1 MAAHHLDGSQW
12 IPFANIFWLV
22 VNYHMNCRGQCF
34 SENLFLNILFKYIS
48 RKFMHIHSI
57 NVVCWRQALSMHI
70 AKVQKSASLRS
81 VECPVSEN
89 KCWEGRMK
97 CWSKLQCR
105 KRYRTERLAMV
116 LNSASH
122 TMVPLGRAFLVD
134 PAIQTLATVHPH
146 SWSRPIL
153 PSCTLHTHNM
163 SCKISLK

>member
-22 VNYHMNCRGQCF
+22 VNYNMNCLGQYF

-48 RKFMHIHSI
+48 QLHAHPLNQCGMLKTSSIHAHCCTSEICQLKGSGMSSI
-57 NVVCWRQALSMHI
+57 WKRM
-70 AKVQKSASLRS
+70 LR
-81 VECPVSEN
+81 
-89 KCWEGRMK
+89 RMK

-134 PAIQTLATVHPH
+134 PAVHTLATVHPH
-146 SWSRPIL
+146 SWSRPI
-153 PSCTLHTHNM
+153 
-163 SCKISLK
+163 